1 MATTFDTTTNTTST
15 GMPPIPANHGALD
28 TPSQASGQNASQ
40 AGEKMQKVRADAV
53 GKVRDI
59 ADEGKMQ
66 AKQALDGIVEAVRD
80 VAHKLEDGGVGPL
93 AKYAHKAADAV
104 SGWSGSIDNKSVE
117 ELVGDARKLVRNSPA
132 VAIGIALVAG
142 FAVTRFLK
150 ASTPAAGY

>member
-1 MATTFDTTTNTTST
+1 MATTFDTSTNTTSI
-15 GMPPIPANHGALD
+15 GMPPIPANPGALD
-28 TPSQASGQNASQ
+28 MPSQTADQSASE
-40 AGEKMQKVRADAV
+40 AGEKVQNVRAAAV

-66 AKQALDGIVEAVRD
+66 AKQALGGIVEAVRD

-93 AKYAHKAADAV
+93 AKYAHQAADTI
-104 SGWSGSIDNKSVE
+104 SGWADSIDNKSVE

-132 VAIGIALVAG
+132 VAVGIALVAG

-150 ASTPAAGY
+150 ASTPAGGY